1 MTKYIDY
8 VKALYLK
15 AWDEAVAEAL
25 LIIPSQEAADIV
37 IELSSSMGW
46 RERVVA
52 ANIISA
58 FQLYSLASGLIK
70 TFSKNPESYTCS
82 AFSLLLRELPKQ
94 DQSEL
99 VEYMLSYCPDDSYG
113 DHLRSTISEVT
124 SSDA

>member
-25 LIIPSQEAADIV
+25 VIIPSQEATDIV

-58 FQLYSLASGLIK
+58 FQLYSLAPGLIK

-99 VEYMLSYCPDDSYG
+99 VQYMLSCCPDDSYG

>member
-1 MTKYIDY
+1 MSKYIDY

-15 AWDEAVAEAL
+15 TWDDAVAEAL
-25 LIIPSQEAADIV
+25 VIIPSQEATNV
-37 IELSSSMGW
+37 VKELSSSMGW

-58 FQLYSLASGLIK
+58 FQLHSLAPGLIK

-82 AFSLLLRELPKQ
+82 AFSLLLRELPKK

-99 VEYMLSYCPDDSYG
+99 VEYMLNHCPDGNYG
-113 DHLRSTISEVT
+113 DHLRSTISEIT
-124 SSDA
+124 SHDA